1 MQTRMK
7 RRLEAQVSVEVE
19 SQPLNFWKKQLRS
32 KLPRRQRRQIS
43 PIIQNYSTISNNTLE
58 SRTVSEVS
66 YDSSIASVHAKKP
79 LRKSENEAGD
89 ECRRFTRSYYRNKVE
104 NESRKCDEV
113 ELQESSCVESS
124 SGAVVF
130 ESSREKGLKLKS
142 KNIQSEDSEAI
153 TKSEVSSVPQFSFLK
168 EVKKNK
174 NSVEIT
180 QDEATSKISSIQ
192 SFSGDLSTKVLSR
205 GAEKS
210 EVSLENDVVS
220 FNSVENS
227 IKINGNR
234 TGKNDGVVSEVSANC
249 CESGASK
256 SILELAAPDIN
267 LACSEHFSSCSFLDG
282 EEENQNSSDIF
293 TETSDMEFEYSDDT
307 QLFSFDSGSQFSEKS
322 IEDESTSP
330 MFQLFKQFK
339 EQFCRS
345 TFAVNC
351 TSKTWENYDSHDT
364 LLGLEQKEDEESYR
378 MLRERERRQVYL
390 FDYAEEYCS
399 ITDYGQLVIQQRLQM
414 VHWIVEHATNK
425 ELQKETMFLGV
436 NLLDRFLCKGYFTN
450 KRNLQIVGI
459 ACLTLATRIE
469 ENQPSNCVR
478 RKTFN
483 VGSTAYGRCEVV
495 AMEWL
500 VQEVLNFQCFLPTY
514 YNFLWFYLKAARAN
528 EQVKGTARYLAI
540 LALLGHQQLCFWP
553 STVAAGL
560 AILAS
565 VATNQVASCR
575 LLTESQAIRK
585 DSDLPECIKSLEW
598 LVKYIN

>member
-1 MQTRMK
+1 MK
-7 RRLEAQVSVEVE
+7 RKLEAQVDVEVE

-32 KLPRRQRRQIS
+32 KLPRRRRRQIF
-43 PIIQNYSTISNNTLE
+43 PIIQNYSTISNNISE
-58 SRTVSEVS
+58 FRAVSEVS
-66 YDSSIASVHAKKP
+66 YDSSEVSVNPKKP

-89 ECRRFTRSYYRNKVE
+89 EYRRFTRSYYRNKVE
-104 NESRKCDEV
+104 NESRKYDEL

-130 ESSREKGLKLKS
+130 ESSRKKGLKLKR

-153 TKSEVSSVPQFSFLK
+153 TISEVSSVPQFSFLK
-168 EVKKNK
+168 EVKKNY

-180 QDEATSKISSIQ
+180 QDEATSKMSNIQ
-192 SFSGDLSTKVLSR
+192 FFSGDLSTKVLSR

-220 FNSVENS
+220 LNSVENS
-227 IKINGNR
+227 IKINGNGA
-234 TGKNDGVVSEVSANC
+234 GKNDGVVSEVSANC

-256 SILELAAPDIN
+256 SILEDAAPDIN

-282 EEENQNSSDIF
+282 EEENQKSSDIF
-293 TETSDMEFEYSDDT
+293 TETSGMEFEYSDDT
-307 QLFSFDSGSQFSEKS
+307 PLFSFDSGSQFSEKS

-330 MFQLFKQFK
+330 MFHLFKQFK
-339 EQFCRS
+339 QQFRRS
-345 TFAVNC
+345 TFAIDS
-351 TSKTWENYDSHDT
+351 TSKTCEKYDSRDA

-399 ITDYGQLVIQQRLQM
+399 ITDYGHLVIQQRLQM

-436 NLLDRFLCKGYFTN
+436 SLLDRFLCKGYFTN

-459 ACLTLATRIE
+459 ACLTLAIRIE

-483 VGSTAYGRCEVV
+483 VGSTAYGRSEVV

-500 VQEVLNFQCFLPTY
+500 VQEVLNFKCFLPTY
-514 YNFLWFYLKAARAN
+514 YNFLWFYLTAARAN
-528 EQVKGTARYLAI
+528 EQVKRTARYLAI

-565 VATNQVASCR
+565 VATNQDASCR
-575 LLTESQAIRK
+575 LLTESHAIQM
-585 DSDLPECIKSLEW
+585 DNDLPECIKSLEW
-598 LVKYIN
+598 LVKYIH

>member
-1 MQTRMK
+1 MK
-7 RRLEAQVSVEVE
+7 RKLEAQVEVE

-32 KLPRRQRRQIS
+32 KLPRRQRQHIS
-43 PIIQNYSTISNNTLE
+43 PIIRNYSIISNNTSE
-58 SRTVSEVS
+58 FKAVSEVS
-66 YDSSIASVHAKKP
+66 YDSSVASVNAKN
-79 LRKSENEAGD
+79 RESENEAGD
-89 ECRRFTRSYYRNKVE
+89 KFRRVTRSYYRNKSE
-104 NESRKCDEV
+104 NESRNCDEV
-113 ELQESSCVESS
+113 EFPESSCVESS
-124 SGAVVF
+124 SGAVWF
-130 ESSREKGLKLKS
+130 EGSRKKELKLKS
-142 KNIQSEDSEAI
+142 ENVQSEDSEAV
-153 TKSEVSSVPQFSFLK
+153 TKSEVSSVPQFSFIE

-174 NSVEIT
+174 NCVEIT
-180 QDEATSKISSIQ
+180 QDEATSKISVQ
-192 SFSGDLSTKVLSR
+192 HFSGELSRKVLSC

-210 EVSLENDVVS
+210 GVSLENDLVS
-220 FNSVENS
+220 VNSVENK

-234 TGKNDGVVSEVSANC
+234 AVKNDGVVSEVSVNC

-256 SILELAAPDIN
+256 SILEHVAPDIN
-267 LACSEHFSSCSFLDG
+267 LACSEQFSSSSFLDG
-282 EEENQNSSDIF
+282 EEEKQYSSSDIF
-293 TETSDMEFEYSDDT
+293 METSDMEFEYSDDT
-307 QLFSFDSGSQFSEKS
+307 PLFSFDSGSQFSEKS

-330 MFQLFKQFK
+330 TFQLFKQFK

-345 TFAVNC
+345 TFAINC
-351 TSKTWENYDSHDT
+351 TSKACENYDSHDA
-364 LLGLEQKEDEESYR
+364 LLGLEQEEDEESYR
-378 MLRERERRQVYL
+378 MLRKRERRQVYL

-399 ITDYGQLVIQQRLQM
+399 ITDYGHLVIQQRLQM

-436 NLLDRFLCKGYFTN
+436 SLLDRFLCKGYFKN

-469 ENQPSNCVR
+469 ENQPFNCVR

-528 EQVKGTARYLAI
+528 EQVNRTARYLAI
-540 LALLGHQQLCFWP
+540 LALLGHQQLCYWP

-565 VATNQVASCR
+565 VATNQDASCR
-575 LLTESQAIRK
+575 LLTESQAIQK
-585 DSDLPECIKSLEW
+585 DNDLPECIKSLEW
-598 LVKYIN
+598 LVKYIH